1 MLPKLLAT
9 TARAFGTPHVH
20 GLLCAARRSDRAAE
34 RDLWTCS
41 ARVACNAERAEM
53 GGMMHC
59 GGEAQIAAQ
68 GTACKVQAPPVGRVA
83 CLAILLFCT
92 LSVRRELEKFR
103 TLRIMPLLTCV
114 LL

>member
-68 GTACKVQAPPVGRVA
+68 GTASPA
-83 CLAILLFCT
+83 CGLRGMSCGFAVLHAFGA
-92 LSVRRELEKFR
+92 SELEKFG
-103 TLRIMPLLTCV
+103 PCA
-114 LL
+114 